1 MWYYGIT
8 QSQHCNMMIITMMTM
23 SCVRLCCLNSLVVH
37 FNVKTCDIWEGNV
50 ILKKIILWIL
60 ECVYICIYLCIY
72 DFWHDKLKMKV
83 YSSNNIIFLA
93 RRGLVWT
100 S

>member
-50 ILKKIILWIL
+50 ILKKIIL
-60 ECVYICIYLCIY
+60 
-72 DFWHDKLKMKV
+72 
-83 YSSNNIIFLA
+83 
-93 RRGLVWT
+93 
-100 S
+100 